1 MSATKVV
8 TGKVRASYVFL
19 DKMKVNNRKDGSTS
33 ETYSVTLLIPKTDS
47 ATIKA
52 MKAAQEAAII
62 AKWGEAKRPKVLK
75 STVHDGDGVRP
86 SDGEEFGPECKGHY
100 VVTVTS
106 RNKPGI
112 VDQNVK
118 PVLTPGFIV
127 SGDYVRADLNC
138 AGYEDSG
145 SKGTS
150 FYLNNIQLWEKGEPL
165 GNVSRP
171 EDAFTPIQG
180 AGGNTDDDDVT
191 F

>member
-1 MSATKVV
+1 MSATRVV

-19 DKMKVNNRKDGSTS
+19 DKMKVNKRSDGTQT
-33 ETYSVTLLIPKTDS
+33 ETHSVTLLIPKPDK
-47 ATIKA
+47 ATLKG
-52 MKAAQEAAII
+52 MKDAQEAAIT
-62 AKWGEAKRPKVLK
+62 AKWGDKRPKVLK
-75 STVHDGDGVRP
+75 STVHDGDGTRP

-106 RNKPGI
+106 KNKPGI

-118 PVLTPGFIV
+118 PVLTPNFIV

-138 AGYEDSG
+138 AAYEDSG

-180 AGGNTDDDDVT
+180 AGAAEGDDEDVT